1 MPMFLNLKVKY
12 TMVKVLK
19 AGYYTSVQDLGR
31 FGYREKGVPVSG
43 VMDEQSAIFAN
54 KLLNNSANDAVLE
67 ITMTGPTLEFTEPTE
82 IVITGATM
90 QPALNGNPV
99 GNYMRININK
109 CDFLSF
115 GSLKQG
121 FRAYLAVKG
130 GFLTEN
136 VLGSRS
142 FYKPITAQNRLK
154 DGDVLKINK
163 LSQYHDASSHI
174 HVQDFIDAKA
184 PLKVL
189 PGPEFHLFKTQISSM
204 VIGKR
209 FTISK
214 NNNRMAYQLEEEG
227 FKHEYSMLTSATMP
241 GTVQLTPSGKII
253 ILMKDAQ
260 TTGGYPRIL
269 QFTEGA
275 LRQLAQRKMGDSV
288 TMELVFF

>member
-1 MPMFLNLKVKY
+1 
-12 TMVKVLK
+12 MVKVLK
-19 AGYYTSVQDLGR
+19 SGYYTSVQDLGR

-54 KLLNNSANDAVLE
+54 KLLNNSTNLAVLE

-82 IVITGATM
+82 IVITGANI
-90 QPALNGNPV
+90 QPTLNGNPIS
-99 GNYMRININK
+99 NYRQYAIQK
-109 CDFLSF
+109 GDLLAF
-115 GSLKQG
+115 GSLKHG

-130 GFLTEN
+130 GFLADE

-163 LSQYHDASSHI
+163 LSQSHDALSHI
-174 HVQDFIDAKA
+174 HVHDFIDAEA
-184 PLKVL
+184 PLKVF
-189 PGPEFHLFKTQISSM
+189 PGPEYHLLKKQISSA

-214 NNNRMAYQLEEEG
+214 NNNRMAYQLEEQC
-227 FKHEYSMLTSATMP
+227 FTHEHSMLTSATMP

-253 ILMKDAQ
+253 VLMKDGKFRAS
-260 TTGGYPRIL
+260 
-269 QFTEGA
+269 F
-275 LRQLAQRKMGDSV
+275 QR
-288 TMELVFF
+288 TMLLS